1 MKKLFILFAVV
12 ALAVSCAKEPK
23 FVVTG
28 TIDGAE
34 EGQILLQKR
43 IPGGY
48 SILDSAVLENGT
60 FTLEGFVEYPQMVN
74 LSLKDKRGGLNFFI
88 ENTEITINGHADSI
102 YQASVTGSKTQSEF
116 EAFRAS
122 SEEINDEL
130 RKVYDRYRVARM
142 DGNEE
147 LAASIEKEIDAID
160 ARQVEMQKEFIS
172 NNPASYITPVI
183 LNEISYSLE
192 SDELEAELNKLDTVL
207 NKVQIIADLKE
218 RLVQMKSVAVGQ
230 KAPDFTLND
239 VNGNPVSLYSK
250 LGGSTKLML
259 VDFWAGWCGPCR
271 QENPNVVKVWQAY
284 NKKGFDVFGVSLD
297 RSADEWTKAIEND
310 KLTWT
315 QVSDLKYWD
324 CEPAKMYA
332 VRSIPANFLLDGN
345 GVIVAHNLRG
355 AALEEKVMELLGT
368 K

>member
-1 MKKLFILFAVV
+1 MKKLFILFAVC
-12 ALAVSCAKEPK
+12 ALTVSCAKEPK

-34 EGQILLQKR
+34 DGQILLQKR

-48 SILDSAVLENGT
+48 SILDSAILENGT
-60 FTLEGFVEYPQMVN
+60 FTLEGVVEYPQMVN

-102 YQASVTGSKTQSEF
+102 YQASVTGSKTQAEF

-122 SEEINDEL
+122 SEEINNEL

-172 NNPASYITPVI
+172 NNPASFITPVI

-192 SDELEAELNKLDTVL
+192 SDELETELNKLDTAL
-207 NKVQIIADLKE
+207 NKVQIVADLKE

-250 LGGSTKLML
+250 LGGETKLML

-284 NKKGFDVFGVSLD
+284 NKMGFDVFGVSLD
-297 RSADEWTKAIEND
+297 RSADEWKKAIEND

-355 AALEEKVMELLGT
+355 AALEEKVAELLGA

>member
-1 MKKLFILFAVV
+1 MKKLIILFAVF
-12 ALAVSCAKEPK
+12 ALAVSCAKESK

-34 EGQILLQKR
+34 EGQVLLQKR
-43 IPGGY
+43 TPGGY
-48 SILDSAVLENGT
+48 SVLDSAELENGT
-60 FTLEGFVEYPQMVN
+60 FRLEGFVEYPQMVT

-116 EAFRAS
+116 ETFRAS
-122 SEEINDEL
+122 SEEMNSEL

-142 DGNEE
+142 EGNEE
-147 LAASIEKEIDAID
+147 LSASIEKEIDAID
-160 ARQVEMQKEFIS
+160 ARHVEMQKEFIS
-172 NNPASYITPVI
+172 NNPSSYISPVV
-183 LNEISYSLE
+183 LYEISYSLE
-192 SDELEAELNKLDTVL
+192 SDELEALLNQLDTTL
-207 NKVQIIADLKE
+207 NKVEIVTDLKE
-218 RLVQMKSVAVGQ
+218 RLVQMKSVAIGQ

-250 LGGSTKLML
+250 IGGATKLLL

-284 NKKGFDVFGVSLD
+284 NSKGFDVFGVSLD
-297 RSADEWTKAIEND
+297 QSADEWKKAIEKD

-315 QVSDLKYWD
+315 HVSDLRYWNSA
-324 CEPAKMYA
+324 PAKMYA
-332 VRSIPANFLLDGN
+332 VRSIPANFLLDEN

-355 AALEEKVMELLGT
+355 AALEEKVKELLGT